1 MTAENGQT
9 SDERPEPLVTFERV
23 GYAYPGASRRAL
35 DGLDMTI
42 ARGEF
47 VGIVGATGAGKSTLC
62 LTLNGI
68 VPQFFGGSFFGT
80 VRITG
85 HDTLETPTSR
95 LAATVG
101 MVFEDPET
109 QITATTVEGE
119 VAFALENLKL
129 PTELMQ
135 VRVAEAL
142 RAVGLAGL
150 ERKHPARLSGGQ
162 KQRLAIASALA
173 LAPDCIVLDEPT
185 SQLDPVGT
193 AEVFALLSRLN
204 RERGITIIV
213 ASHASEELAAVATR
227 ILLLSGGRIIRDGT
241 PGAVLGDVAL
251 LKTHDVR
258 PPDIAQ
264 AFAAVAARLMP
275 GTPPLAPITLGEATE
290 AFRPFAEAFAAAAPE
305 PAAQPSPTGAP
316 VLEAVGVS
324 HVYPDGTA
332 ALRGVDLSI
341 RRGEFVALGGRNG
354 CGKST
359 LIRHFLHLLSPT
371 TGTVRVDGS
380 DVAGLKISDLA
391 RRIGY
396 VAQNAHQ
403 QLFCDSVR
411 EEVAF
416 ALTLMKRPKG
426 EIDAA
431 VQFALGAMRLSDL
444 ADRHPASL
452 SRGDRLRLAIAA
464 TLAPGPDM
472 LIFDEP
478 TTGQDWAGALA
489 ILDICRSLNAIGKTV
504 LLVTHH
510 LYLLASYA
518 DRLVVM
524 AQGRVVLDG
533 PLDEVLY
540 AGSALAAASLA
551 PPQTVSFAAGLGGLL
566 ASGRRPLSPSA
577 LAALVEP
584 VAGGLR

>member
-1 MTAENGQT
+1 MTAEDGQT

-85 HDTLETPTSR
+85 RDTLETPTSR

-119 VAFALENLKL
+119 VAFALENLKV

-213 ASHASEELAAVATR
+213 ASHAGEELAAVATR
-227 ILLLSGGRIIRDGT
+227 ILLLSGGRIIRDGS

-264 AFAAVAARLMP
+264 AFAAVAARLIP
-275 GTPPLAPITLGEATE
+275 GAPPLAPVTLGEAAE
-290 AFRPFAEAFAAAAPE
+290 AFAPFAEAFSAAAPE
-305 PAAQPSPTGAP
+305 PANPPPPSGAP
-316 VLEAVGVS
+316 VLEAIGVS

-332 ALRGVDLSI
+332 ALRGVDLAI

-380 DVAGLKISDLA
+380 DVA
-391 RRIGY
+391 
-396 VAQNAHQ
+396 
-403 QLFCDSVR
+403 
-411 EEVAF
+411 E
-416 ALTLMKRPKG
+416 PKG
-426 EIDAA
+426 RI
-431 VQFALGAMRLSDL
+431 RW
-444 ADRHPASL
+444 
-452 SRGDRLRLAIAA
+452 
-464 TLAPGPDM
+464 APGSRILMRTP
-472 LIFDEP
+472 
-478 TTGQDWAGALA
+478 GGGGYGA
-489 ILDICRSLNAIGKTV
+489 R
-504 LLVTHH
+504 
-510 LYLLASYA
+510 
-518 DRLVVM
+518 
-524 AQGRVVLDG
+524 
-533 PLDEVLY
+533 
-540 AGSALAAASLA
+540 
-551 PPQTVSFAAGLGGLL
+551 
-566 ASGRRPLSPSA
+566 
-577 LAALVEP
+577 
-584 VAGGLR
+584 

>member
-1 MTAENGQT
+1 MAAEDGQT
-9 SDERPEPLVTFERV
+9 TDGRPGPLVTFERV
-23 GYAYPGASRRAL
+23 GYAYPGATRRAL

-80 VRITG
+80 VRIAG
-85 HDTLETPTSR
+85 SDTLETPTSR

-119 VAFALENLKL
+119 VAFALENLKV
-129 PTELMQ
+129 PTALMQ

-142 RAVGLAGL
+142 KAVGLAGL

-173 LAPDCIVLDEPT
+173 LSPDCIVLDEPT

-213 ASHASEELAAVATR
+213 ASHASEELAAAATR
-227 ILLLSGGRIIRDGT
+227 ILLLSGGRIVRDGS
-241 PGAVLGDVAL
+241 PRAVLGDVAL
-251 LKTHDVR
+251 LKAHDVR

-264 AFAAVAARLMP
+264 AFAAVASRLMP
-275 GTPPLAPITLGEATE
+275 GTPPLAPITLGEAPG
-290 AFRPFAEAFAAAAPE
+290 AFAPFAPAFAAAALP
-305 PAAQPSPTGAP
+305 PADRSSPSGAP

-371 TGTVRVDGS
+371 GGTVRVDGS

-431 VQFALGAMRLSDL
+431 VHFALEAMRLSDL

-510 LYLLASYA
+510 LYLLAGYA
-518 DRLVVM
+518 ERLVVM
-524 AQGRVVLDG
+524 TQGRVVLDG

-540 AGSALAAASLA
+540 SGPALAAASLA
-551 PPQTVSFAAGLGGLL
+551 PPQTVSFAARLEGFAAGGM
-566 ASGRRPLSPSA
+566 RPLSPAA

-584 VAGGLR
+584 VAGGIR

>member
-1 MTAENGQT
+1 MLADAVEPK
-9 SDERPEPLVTFERV
+9 DERPLPLVTFEQV
-23 GYAYPGASRRAL
+23 GYAYAGAVRKAL
-35 DGLDMTI
+35 DGIDLTI

-80 VRITG
+80 VTVAG
-85 HDTLETPTSR
+85 CDTLETATSR
-95 LAATVG
+95 LAATIG

-119 VAFALENLKL
+119 VAFALENLRV
-129 PTELMQ
+129 PTEAMQ

-162 KQRLAIASALA
+162 KQRLAIAAALA
-173 LAPDCIVLDEPT
+173 LSPDLIVLDEPT
-185 SQLDPVGT
+185 SQLDPIGT
-193 AEVFALLSRLN
+193 SEVFALLSHLN

-213 ASHASEELAAVATR
+213 ASHASEELAAVSSR
-227 ILLLSGGRIIRDGT
+227 ILLLSGGRVVRDGS
-241 PGAVLGDVAL
+241 PQEVLGDVAL
-251 LKTHDVR
+251 LQRHDVR

-264 AFAAVAARLMP
+264 AFAAVAARLQP
-275 GTPPLAPITLGEATE
+275 GTPPLAPVTLAEAPL
-290 AFRPFAEAFAAAAPE
+290 AFARFGLAFAAAE
-305 PAAQPSPTGAP
+305 NRQQAALPSGGAP
-316 VLEAVGVS
+316 VLEAVDVS

-359 LIRHFLHLLSPT
+359 LIRHFLHLLTPSA
-371 TGTVRVDGS
+371 GLVRVDGA
-380 DVAGLKISDLA
+380 DVAGFRISDLA
-391 RRIGY
+391 CRIGY
-396 VAQNAHQ
+396 VSQNAHQ

-416 ALTLMKRPKG
+416 ALKLMKRPKG
-426 EIDAA
+426 EVDAA
-431 VQFALGAMRLSDL
+431 VDYALDAMRLVDL

-464 TLAPGPDM
+464 TLAPGPDI

-489 ILDICRSLNAIGKTV
+489 ILDICRSLNARGKTV

-510 LYLLASYA
+510 LYLLAGYA
-518 DRLVVM
+518 ERLVVM

-533 PLDEVLY
+533 PLVDVLY
-540 AGSALAAASLA
+540 AGPALEAASLA
-551 PPQTVSFAAGLGGLL
+551 PPQTVSFAAGISSL
-566 ASGRRPLSPSA
+566 AAAGRRPLSPAS
-577 LAALVEP
+577 LAALVDFQSG
-584 VAGGLR
+584 VAL

>member
-1 MTAENGQT
+1 MTAEDGQT

-42 ARGEF
+42 FRGEF

-80 VRITG
+80 VRVTG
-85 HDTLETPTSR
+85 QDTLETPTSR

-119 VAFALENLKL
+119 VAFALENLKV

-213 ASHASEELAAVATR
+213 ASHASEELAAAASR
-227 ILLLSGGRIIRDGT
+227 ILLLSGGRIVRDGS
-241 PGAVLGDVAL
+241 PREVLGDVAL
-251 LKTHDVR
+251 LKAHDVR

-264 AFAAVAARLMP
+264 AYAAVAARLMP
-275 GTPPLAPITLGEATE
+275 GTPPLAPITLGDASE
-290 AFRPFAEAFAAAAPE
+290 AFAPFAEAFAAAAPE
-305 PAAQPSPTGAP
+305 PAARPSPTGAP
-316 VLEAVGVS
+316 VLEAIGVS

-332 ALRGVDLSI
+332 ALRGVDLAI
-341 RRGEFVALGGRNG
+341 RRGEFVALAGRNG

-371 TGTVRVDGS
+371 TGTVRVDGI

-431 VQFALGAMRLSDL
+431 VHFALDAMRLSDL

-510 LYLLASYA
+510 LYLLAGYA

-540 AGSALAAASLA
+540 SGPALAAASLA
-551 PPQTVSFAAGLGGLL
+551 PPQTVSFAASLDGL
-566 ASGRRPLSPSA
+566 ATPGRRPLSPSA

-584 VAGGLR
+584 VGEGAR

>member
-1 MTAENGQT
+1 MTAEDGQT

-42 ARGEF
+42 FRGEF
-47 VGIVGATGAGKSTLC
+47 VGIVGATGVGKSTLC

-85 HDTLETPTSR
+85 HDTLETATSR

-119 VAFALENLKL
+119 VAFALENLKV

-213 ASHASEELAAVATR
+213 ASHASEELAAVASR
-227 ILLLSGGRIIRDGT
+227 ILLLSGGRIIRDGA

-264 AFAAVAARLMP
+264 AYAAVAARLMP
-275 GTPPLAPITLGEATE
+275 GTPPLAPITLGDASE
-290 AFRPFAEAFAAAAPE
+290 AFAPFAEAFAAAAPE
-305 PAAQPSPTGAP
+305 PASRPSPTGAP
-316 VLEAVGVS
+316 VLEAIGVS

-341 RRGEFVALGGRNG
+341 RRGEFVALAGRNG

-371 TGTVRVDGS
+371 TGTVRVDGI

-403 QLFCDSVR
+403 LLFCDSVR

-510 LYLLASYA
+510 LYLLAGYA

-540 AGSALAAASLA
+540 SGPALAAASLA
-551 PPQTVSFAAGLGGLL
+551 PPQTVSFAASLDGL
-566 ASGRRPLSPSA
+566 ATPGRRPLSPSA

-584 VAGGLR
+584 VGEGAR

>member
-1 MTAENGQT
+1 MTGGQ
-9 SDERPEPLVTFERV
+9 SEPDDGRLRPLVTFERV
-23 GYAYPGASRRAL
+23 GYAYPGAASRAL
-35 DGLDMTI
+35 DGLDLTI
-42 ARGEF
+42 GRGEF

-80 VRITG
+80 VRIAG
-85 HDTLETPTSR
+85 IDTLETATSR

-119 VAFALENLKL
+119 VAFALENLKV
-129 PTELMQ
+129 PTETMQ
-135 VRVAEAL
+135 PRVAEAL

-173 LAPDCIVLDEPT
+173 LAPDLIVLDEPT
-185 SQLDPVGT
+185 SQLDPIGT
-193 AEVFALLSRLN
+193 REIFALLARLN

-213 ASHASEELAAVATR
+213 ASHASEELAATASR
-227 ILLLSGGRIIRDGT
+227 ILLLAGGRIMRDGC
-241 PGAVLGDVAL
+241 PADVLGDVAL
-251 LKTHDVR
+251 LQAHDVR

-264 AFAAVAARLMP
+264 AFAAVAAELLP
-275 GTPPLAPITLGEATE
+275 GTPPLAPITLDAAG
-290 AFRPFAEAFAAAAPE
+290 PAFAPFLAAFTGVGAP
-305 PAAQPSPTGAP
+305 PQPSASRDSAP
-316 VLEAVGVS
+316 VLEATGLS
-324 HVYPDGTA
+324 HVYADGTA
-332 ALRGVDLSI
+332 ALRGVDLTI

-359 LIRHFLHLLSPT
+359 LVRHFLHLLAPSQ
-371 TGTVRVDGS
+371 GVVRVDGCDIS
-380 DVAGLKISDLA
+380 GLKISELA

-396 VAQNAHQ
+396 VSQNAHQ

-411 EEVAF
+411 AEIAF
-416 ALTLMKRPKG
+416 APKLMKRPAG
-426 EIDAA
+426 EIEAA
-431 VQFALGAMRLSDL
+431 VQYALDAMRLGDV

-452 SRGDRLRLAIAA
+452 SRGDRLRVAIAA
-464 TLAPGPDM
+464 TLASGPDI

-489 ILDICRSLNAIGKTV
+489 ILDICRALNGLGKTV

-510 LYLLASYA
+510 LYLLAGYA
-518 DRLVVM
+518 ERLVVM
-524 AQGRVVLDG
+524 AQGRVMLDG
-533 PLDEVLY
+533 PLGEVLY
-540 AGSALAAASLA
+540 EGAQLEAASLS
-551 PPQTVSFAAGLGGLL
+551 PPQTVSFAAGIEAL
-566 ASGRRPLSPSA
+566 ARSGRRPLSPAA
-577 LAALVEP
+577 LAALTRHP
-584 VAGGLR
+584 TGDAA